1 MRIAI
6 PSLEKNLDSV
16 IAPTFGRAPG
26 FMIIELKGNQIQS
39 YDYMP
44 NPGASSWRGAG
55 IASAQAVV
63 NAGVNV
69 VITQSIGPNS
79 FDILTSS
86 NVEIFQSTG
95 TIKDAINRFLSG
107 SLTKITAPNETR
119 RGFGRGFGRRFG
131 FGRGR
136 RWQ

>member
-6 PSLEKNLDSV
+6 PALEKSLDSA

-26 FMIIELKGNQIQS
+26 FLIIELKGNQIQS

-55 IASAQAVV
+55 ISSAQAVI
-63 NAGVNV
+63 NNGVNV
-69 VITQSIGPNS
+69 VIAQSIGPNS
-79 FDILTSS
+79 FDILFSS
-86 NVEIFQSTG
+86 HVDVYQSSG
-95 TIKDAINRFLSG
+95 TVRDAINKFLSG
-107 SLTKITAPNETR
+107 SLTKITAPNET
-119 RGFGRGFGRRFG
+119 GRGFGRFFGRG

>member
-1 MRIAI
+1 MKIAI
-6 PSLEKNLDSV
+6 PALEKNLDSA
-16 IAPTFGRAPG
+16 IAPTFGRTPG

-63 NAGVNV
+63 NAGVNI
-69 VITQSIGPNS
+69 VIAQSIGPNS

-86 NVEIFQSTG
+86 NIKIYRSTG
-95 TIKDAINRFLSG
+95 TIKDAIDRFLSG
-107 SLTKITAPNETR
+107 SLTKVTAPNETK
-119 RGFGRGFGRRFG
+119 RGFGRGFG